1 MLFDTHCHLD
11 MIFDAHNRLLSV
23 RNQLD
28 NKQFEEN
35 TNQII
40 NNAYKKSV
48 KKILIPAI
56 KPGIS
61 KINIKNIF
69 LAAGSHPYHADET
82 IGEKNKIINALDKAV
97 AIGETGLDF
106 FKCPVNKDAQIESLR
121 FQCELAIEKDLP
133 IILHERNSF
142 QELVSVIKDYPGIK
156 GVFHAFH
163 HSEKE
168 LNEIIKLGFFVG
180 LGGMVTYK
188 KNEKLR
194 EAIQNGP
201 INHFLLETDSPYLP
215 PQSRR
220 GTINE
225 PKNLLEI
232 AEYIATLKNLDL
244 KEIASATTANA
255 NRLFNL

>member
-1 MLFDTHCHLD
+1 
-11 MIFDAHNRLLSV
+11 MIFNAYNRLLSV
-23 RNQLD
+23 QNQLD
-28 NKQFEEN
+28 NKQFEEK

-48 KKILIPAI
+48 KKILIPAV

-61 KINIKNIF
+61 KINIQNIF

-82 IGEKNKIINALDKAV
+82 IGEKTKIINALDKAV

-106 FKCPVNKDAQIESLR
+106 FKCPINKDTQVESLR
-121 FQCELAIEKDLP
+121 FQCKLAVEKDLP

-142 QELVSVIKDYPGIK
+142 QELICVIKDYPGIK

-201 INHFLLETDSPYLP
+201 IKHFLLETDSPYLP

-244 KEIASATTANA
+244 KEIASVTTANA

>member
-11 MIFDAHNRLLSV
+11 TIFDAHHRLLGLE
-23 RNQLD
+23 NQSD
-28 NKQFEEN
+28 RKQFEEN
-35 TNQII
+35 TKKII
-40 NNAYKKSV
+40 KNANRKSI

-56 KPGIS
+56 KPGIV
-61 KINIKNIF
+61 KIKMKNIY
-69 LAAGSHPYHADET
+69 LATGSHPYHANET
-82 IGEKNKIINALDKAV
+82 IEKKTKIINALDKAV

-106 FKCPVNKDAQIESLR
+106 FKCPINKDDQIQSLN
-121 FQCELAIEKDLP
+121 FQCKLAIENDLP

-142 QELVSVIKDYPGIK
+142 DELVSIIKKYPGIK

-168 LNEIIKLGFFVG
+168 LEKIINLDFFVG

-188 KNEKLR
+188 KNNALR
-194 EAIQNGP
+194 EAVKNGP
-201 INHFLLETDSPYLP
+201 IENFLLETDSPYLP
-215 PQSRR
+215 PQSKR
-220 GTINE
+220 GMINE

-232 AEYIATLKNLDL
+232 AEYIALLRNTSLKAISLT
-244 KEIASATTANA
+244 TTANA

>member
-11 MIFDAHNRLLSV
+11 TIFDAHNRLLAV
-23 RNQLD
+23 GTQLD
-28 NKQFEEN
+28 SKQFEEN
-35 TNQII
+35 TNQIV
-40 NNAYKKSV
+40 NKAYKNSV
-48 KKILIPAI
+48 KRILIPAI

-61 KINIKNIF
+61 KINIENIF

-82 IGEKNKIINALDKAV
+82 IEKKTKIINALDKAV

-106 FKCPVNKDAQIESLR
+106 FKCPVKKDKQVESLE
-121 FQCELAIEKDLP
+121 FQCRLAVEKNLP

-142 QELVSVIKDYPGIK
+142 KELVSIVKNYPGIR

-168 LNEIIKLGFFVG
+168 LNEIISLGFFVG

-188 KNEKLR
+188 KNEELR
-194 EAIQNGP
+194 KAIQNGP
-201 INHFLLETDSPYLP
+201 IEHFLLETDSPYLP
-215 PQSRR
+215 PQSKR
-220 GTINE
+220 GTVNE

-232 AEYIATLKNLDL
+232 ADYIATLKNLDL
-244 KEIASATTANA
+244 KEISSATTANA